1 MFSLGVLDGP
11 LLQTRKLTVFRGL
24 FTFLR
29 SKTKLSR
36 FRVTKKS
43 ENAFY
48 IWMLIM
54 MCSTL

>member
-48 IWMLIM
+48 I
-54 MCSTL
+54 C